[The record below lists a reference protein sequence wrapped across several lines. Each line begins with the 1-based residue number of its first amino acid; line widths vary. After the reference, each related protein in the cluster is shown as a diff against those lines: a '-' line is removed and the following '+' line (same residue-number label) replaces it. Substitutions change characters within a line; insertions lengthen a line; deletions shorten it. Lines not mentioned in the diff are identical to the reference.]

1 MTIKVYQKGDL
12 VRIDGSFTDLAG
24 TLADPTTV
32 TLKVTPP
39 FAVTVA
45 YTWAGAQVIRDS
57 LGVFHY
63 DLSVAEA
70 GQWFFRWEATG
81 ASSQA
86 ADLGEF
92 MVEPSSFV
100 VA

>member
-1 MTIKVYQKGDL
+1 MTIKVYQKSDL

-39 FAVTVA
+39 SGVTVA
-45 YTWAGAQVIRDS
+45 YTWAAAQVIRDS
-57 LGVFHY
+57 VGAFHY
-63 DLSVAEA
+63 DLSVTEA
-70 GQWFFRWEATG
+70 GQWFYRWEATG
-81 ASSQA
+81 AASQA
-86 ADLGEF
+86 ADNGEF

>member
-1 MTIKVYQKGDL
+1 MTIKVYQKGEL
-12 VRIDGSFTDLAG
+12 VRIEGLFTDIEG

-39 FAVTVA
+39 SGVTVA
-45 YTWAGAQVIRDS
+45 YTYAGAQVIRDS
-57 LGVFHY
+57 VGAFHY
-63 DLSVAEA
+63 DLNAPDA
-70 GQWFFRWEATG
+70 GQWFYRWEATG
-81 ASSQA
+81 AASQA
-86 ADLGEF
+86 ADNGEF